1 MQYISNAIVT
11 AHPQKVNNLEGY
23 AISIRDGDC
32 VYNTWMG
39 KAAFEATHIPVGD
52 VSLELPWKQR
62 LVAEH
67 QQLAVRLEKLNK
79 ALESFHIEDDLLFA
93 QAQAMQVYLDILD
106 KRLEQSK

>member
-52 VSLELPWKQR
+52 VSREEPWKQR

-79 ALESFHIEDDLLFA
+79 ALESFHIEDDVLFQ
-93 QAQAMQVYLDILD
+93 QAEAMQRYLDILD
-106 KRLEQSK
+106 KRLEAIK

>member
-52 VSLELPWKQR
+52 VSREEPWKQR
-62 LVAEH
+62 LVAERE
-67 QQLAVRLEKLNK
+67 QLAGRLEKLNK
-79 ALESFHIEDDLLFA
+79 ALESFHIEDDMLFQ
-93 QAQAMQVYLDILD
+93 QAQAMQVYLYILD
-106 KRLEQSK
+106 ERLEQSK